1 MFALQL
7 TTEKNV
13 AAETTDLNDQQ
24 KLRAQ
29 VEAKNL
35 VIYQAKIEIL
45 TQ

>member
-24 KLRAQ
+24 KSKAQ
-29 VEAKNL
+29 VEEKNL